1 MLDAERVRD
10 KIREGI
16 KEALGPETKIDK
28 DEFNK
33 IWGVII
39 GELFSEITTNGQV
52 VDKDDPTTQIG
63 TIK

>member
-1 MLDAERVRD
+1 MLDADRVKD
-10 KIREGI
+10 NIRKGLEDL
-16 KEALGPETKIDK
+16 KLKIDK

-39 GELFSEITTNGQV
+39 GELFAEITENGQV
-52 VDKDDPTTQIG
+52 MDKDDPTTQTG

>member
-1 MLDAERVRD
+1 MLDADRVKD
-10 KIREGI
+10 KIRKGLEDL
-16 KEALGPETKIDK
+16 KFKIDK

-39 GELFSEITTNGQV
+39 GELFSEITTNGEV